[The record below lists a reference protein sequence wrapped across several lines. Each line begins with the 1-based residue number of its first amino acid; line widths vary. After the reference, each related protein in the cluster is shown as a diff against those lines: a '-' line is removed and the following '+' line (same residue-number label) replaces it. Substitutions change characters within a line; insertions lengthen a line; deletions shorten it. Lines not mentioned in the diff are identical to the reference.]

1 VRFDPRSEEVGYRPE
16 EAVASESPRRRE
28 VHTGAARA
36 LKKRLWFR
44 KKKLEKREAAKSKGG
59 GKGRRSPSKK

>member
-1 VRFDPRSEEVGYRPE
+1 VRFDPRSEEVVYRPA
-16 EAVASESPRRRE
+16 EAVATDSPRRRE

-44 KKKLEKREAAKSKGG
+44 KKKLERREAVKGKSG
-59 GKGRRSPSKK
+59 GKGRRSPSRK